1 MTENWKQQLQQ
12 KMDSFEKPAPELSWS
27 ELDKA
32 LKAKAAN
39 PQARKATIVPLWTKR
54 IATAAAVALIAI
66 AGTRLLF
73 VSEEGNNIDSNTQ
86 ENYTSQQADK
96 KPISPLKE
104 GLESVR
110 ELAVTEKAKTVARA
124 ETTVPST
131 DTAEKTAV
139 ELPKIEETGATEE
152 TKVEKKV
159 QEKATRKTQTANQDY
174 RYMALTE
181 QPSYTK
187 KRNSHRGFAADLH
200 VQGLMGAN
208 NSGNGVGTMNL
219 LMSDAPTYSNGEMQM
234 QGIAYPL
241 MTTKRRDLSYDHD
254 LPIKIGV
261 SLRYN
266 IDERWSIVTGVNYS
280 YQHSTFTVNDNPDH
294 NGSQKLHYIGIPVAA
309 SLNIWQNDQLKLYI
323 TAGGTAEKLLK
334 GNMKETTPGDVTE
347 ETKLTESRLQWSMQG
362 AAGVE
367 YNITPAL
374 GLYVEPGVSHHF
386 NNHSD
391 IQNIY
396 KEKPWNFSLNLGF
409 RLNIK

>member
-12 KMDSFEKPAPELSWS
+12 KMDSLEKPAPELSWS

-32 LKAKAAN
+32 LKARAAN

-104 GLESVR
+104 RLESVR

-124 ETTVPST
+124 ETTVPRT
-131 DTAEKTAV
+131 DTAEETAV

-187 KRNSHRGFAADLH
+187 KRDSHRGFAADLN

-280 YQHSTFTVNDNPDH
+280 YLHSTFTINDNPDH

>member
-1 MTENWKQQLQQ
+1 MIENWKQQLQQ

-104 GLESVR
+104 RLESVR

-124 ETTVPST
+124 ETTVPRT
-131 DTAEKTAV
+131 DTAEETAV

-187 KRNSHRGFAADLH
+187 KRDSHRGFAADLH

>member
-12 KMDSFEKPAPELSWS
+12 KMDSLEKPAPELSWS

-32 LKAKAAN
+32 LKARAAN

-73 VSEEGNNIDSNTQ
+73 VSEEGNSIDSNTQ

-104 GLESVR
+104 RLESVR

-124 ETTVPST
+124 ETTVPSI
-131 DTAEKTAV
+131 DTAENTAV

-187 KRNSHRGFAADLH
+187 ERDSHRGFAADLH

-280 YQHSTFTVNDNPDH
+280 YLHSTFTVNDNPDH

-334 GNMKETTPGDVTE
+334 GNMKETTPGGVTE

>member
-12 KMDSFEKPAPELSWS
+12 KMDSFEKPAHELSWS
-27 ELDKA
+27 EIDKA
-32 LKAKAAN
+32 LKARATN
-39 PQARKATIVPLWTKR
+39 PQTRKTTILPLWTKR
-54 IATAAAVALIAI
+54 IASAAAVVLIAI

-73 VSEEGNNIDSNTQ
+73 ISEEANNVDSNTQ
-86 ENYTSQQADK
+86 NNYTSQQADK
-96 KPISPLKE
+96 KPINPLKQRI
-104 GLESVR
+104 ESIR
-110 ELAVTEKAKTVARA
+110 ELAVAEKAKTVARL
-124 ETTVPST
+124 ETTTPSA
-131 DTAEKTAV
+131 DTAEEVAV
-139 ELPKIEETGATEE
+139 ELPTAEETGTSEE
-152 TKVEKKV
+152 DKMEKKV
-159 QEKATRKTQTANQDY
+159 QEKATRKTGAANQDY

-187 KRNSHRGFAADLH
+187 KRGLHSGLAADLH
-200 VQGLMGAN
+200 VQGLMGVN

-280 YQHSTFTVNDNPDH
+280 YLHSTFTVNDNPDH

-374 GLYVEPGVSHHF
+374 GLYVEPGISHHF

>member
-12 KMDSFEKPAPELSWS
+12 KMDSLEKPAPELSWS

-32 LKAKAAN
+32 LKARAAN

-73 VSEEGNNIDSNTQ
+73 ISEEGNSIDSNTQ

-104 GLESVR
+104 RLESVR

-124 ETTVPST
+124 DTTVPST

-187 KRNSHRGFAADLH
+187 KRDSHRGFAADLH

-241 MTTKRRDLSYDHD
+241 MTTKRHDLSYDHD

-280 YQHSTFTVNDNPDH
+280 YLHSTFTVNDNPDH
-294 NGSQKLHYIGIPVAA
+294 NGSQKLHYIGIPVSA

>member
-1 MTENWKQQLQQ
+1 M
-12 KMDSFEKPAPELSWS
+12 
-27 ELDKA
+27 
-32 LKAKAAN
+32 
-39 PQARKATIVPLWTKR
+39 
-54 IATAAAVALIAI
+54 
-66 AGTRLLF
+66 
-73 VSEEGNNIDSNTQ
+73 
-86 ENYTSQQADK
+86 
-96 KPISPLKE
+96 
-104 GLESVR
+104 
-110 ELAVTEKAKTVARA
+110 
-124 ETTVPST
+124 
-131 DTAEKTAV
+131 
-139 ELPKIEETGATEE
+139 
-152 TKVEKKV
+152 

-187 KRNSHRGFAADLH
+187 KRDSHRGFAADLH

-234 QGIAYPL
+234 QGMAYPL
-241 MTTKRRDLSYDHD
+241 MTTKRRDLNYDHD

-280 YQHSTFTVNDNPDH
+280 YLHSTFTVNDNPDH

-323 TAGGTAEKLLK
+323 IAGGTAEKLLK

>member
-32 LKAKAAN
+32 LKARAAN

-104 GLESVR
+104 RLESVR

-124 ETTVPST
+124 EKTVPST

-181 QPSYTK
+181 QPSYSK
-187 KRNSHRGFAADLH
+187 KRDSHRGFAADLN

-234 QGIAYPL
+234 QGMAYPL

-280 YQHSTFTVNDNPDH
+280 YLHSTFTVNDNPDH
-294 NGSQKLHYIGIPVAA
+294 NGSQKLHYIGIPVSA

>member
-12 KMDSFEKPAPELSWS
+12 KMDSLEKPAPELSWS

-32 LKAKAAN
+32 LKARAAN

-104 GLESVR
+104 RLESVK

-124 ETTVPST
+124 ETTVPSI
-131 DTAEKTAV
+131 DTAEKTAI

-187 KRNSHRGFAADLH
+187 KRDSHRGFAADLH

-280 YQHSTFTVNDNPDH
+280 YLHSTFTVNDNPDH

>member
-12 KMDSFEKPAPELSWS
+12 KMDSLEKPAPELSWS

-32 LKAKAAN
+32 LKARAAN

-66 AGTRLLF
+66 GGTRLLF
-73 VSEEGNNIDSNTQ
+73 VSEEGNSIDSNTQ

-104 GLESVR
+104 RLESVR
-110 ELAVTEKAKTVARA
+110 ELAVTEKAKKVARA

-131 DTAEKTAV
+131 DTAERTAV

-181 QPSYTK
+181 QPSYSK
-187 KRNSHRGFAADLH
+187 KRDPHRGFAADLH

-234 QGIAYPL
+234 QGMAYPL

-280 YQHSTFTVNDNPDH
+280 YLHSTFTVNDNPDH
-294 NGSQKLHYIGIPVAA
+294 NGSQKLHYIGIPVSA